1 MKKNNKGLSLIELIV
16 VIAIMGLLLSVLGV
30 SIAWISRQKV
40 INAAKD
46 TKEVIQLARTYAR
59 SKGSC
64 KVTIKGKSD
73 DNPAETGQTFIYI
86 YTASKTSDLADP
98 SKCRYGDGP
107 TKIDSKR
114 ITTKVY
120 YDNGLIITVDDP
132 SDYCDICFNRTLGG
146 YIDSQFH
153 GTDQNGV
160 TWNYHGVPTKIEFT
174 NGEKIST
181 IVLAKYTGT
190 ATIQ

>member
-16 VIAIMGLLLSVLGV
+16 VIAIMAIMIGIMGV
-30 SIAWISRQKV
+30 SISWISRQRV

-46 TKEVIQLARTYAR
+46 TKEVLLLARTYAR

-64 KVTIKGKSD
+64 KVSIKGKSD
-73 DNPAETGQTFIYI
+73 DNPSETSETYVYI
-86 YTASKTSDLADP
+86 YTASKESDLADP

-107 TKIDSKR
+107 TTIYKNKV
-114 ITTKVY
+114 TTKVY
-120 YDNGLIITVDDP
+120 YDNGLAITVEDP
-132 SDYCDICFNRTLGG
+132 SDYCDICFNRTMGG
-146 YIDSQFH
+146 YIDSNFS

-160 TWNYHGVPTKIEFT
+160 HWNFHGVPTKIEFT
-174 NGEKIST
+174 NGEKVST